1 MILPLVTKNLRR
13 HPVRTGL
20 VVLGI
25 AVAAALLLDMVML
38 SGGMERSFSQ
48 MLLSRGFQ
56 IRLSPKGTL
65 PFDTEATIANI
76 TPVLASLAADPG
88 IETAGPVVAGSI
100 HTKSGDSLVT
110 LVGYGIDPAGQ
121 GLYQVERGADLGP
134 SDTTGVLVSAPVVAA
149 IGWRIGDTVT
159 VLGRLDPQSAQAAI
173 ERRLVVRGVVRW
185 LYDAR
190 GQRSVGVNFR
200 VMQRLGRSPDRDVAS
215 MVMVKVKDGAGVE
228 AAAKRIAAAHP
239 TIEVNSVAAMV
250 TRFRTRLAYFQQ
262 LSLILATISLVV
274 GVLLVGTILTIAV
287 NERSGEIAVL
297 RAIGFRRRRI
307 VRMVMTEGAV
317 LTVIGTGLGVV
328 LGLVTARYLDAI
340 LTSFPG
346 LPAAISFFVPDRR
359 SIAVAS
365 VSVLLSGIVAAAY
378 PAWLAARLPV
388 AEALRADAE

>member
-1 MILPLVTKNLRR
+1 MILPLVTRNLSR

-65 PFDTEATIANI
+65 PFDTEATVPAI
-76 TPVLASLAADPG
+76 TPVLAWLDADPD
-88 IETAGPVVAGSI
+88 IETAGPVVASSV
-100 HTKSGDSLVT
+100 HSPSGDSLVT

-121 GLYQVERGADLGP
+121 GLYELERGDDLAPG
-134 SDTTGVLVSAPVVAA
+134 DTTGLLVSGPVESAL
-149 IGWRIGDTVT
+149 GWRIGDTVT
-159 VLGRLDPQSAQAAI
+159 VLGRLDPQSAEAGI
-173 ERRLVVRGVVRW
+173 RRRLVVRGAVRW

-200 VMQRLGRSPDRDVAS
+200 VMQRIGPFPGRDVAS
-215 MVMVKVKDGAGVE
+215 MVMVKVRDGAGVE
-228 AAAKRIAAAHP
+228 AVASRIAAAHP

-250 TRFRTRLAYFQQ
+250 TQFRTRLAYFQQ
-262 LSLILATISLVV
+262 MSLILATISLVV

-297 RAIGFRRRRI
+297 RAIGFRRRRV

-317 LTVIGTGLGVV
+317 LTVAGAGLGVA
-328 LGLVTARYLDAI
+328 LGLATARYLDAI

-346 LPAAISFFVPDRR
+346 LPAAISFFVPDRN
-359 SIAVAS
+359 ALVLAS
-365 VSVLLSGIVAAAY
+365 AGVLLSGLVAAAY

>member
-76 TPVLASLAADPG
+76 TPVLAALAADSG

-100 HTKSGDSLVT
+100 HTPSGDSLVT